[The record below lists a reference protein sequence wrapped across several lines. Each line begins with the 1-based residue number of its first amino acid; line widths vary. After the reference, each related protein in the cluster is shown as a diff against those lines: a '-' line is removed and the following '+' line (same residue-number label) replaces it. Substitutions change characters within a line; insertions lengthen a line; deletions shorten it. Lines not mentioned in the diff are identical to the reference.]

1 MDVINRLLKLVS
13 FPVLLLFIGPS
24 FGQEE
29 NKTQTD
35 EVIISAIKQDIWVP
49 FMEAYRDYDEGK
61 LKSIHT
67 EDILRINIDNNQIR
81 YGEAYLNE
89 FAAFL
94 PRMKQNADKV
104 GIAFVILTTAFDNSK
119 EIAYQT
125 GYYQFQMQ
133 SKDEEAL
140 SPRGYG
146 YFHVGLR
153 KENGVWKI
161 FMDSD
166 KKADMYPA
174 QFKGKK
180 TVYELEN

>member
-1 MDVINRLLKLVS
+1 MNFINHQTNLFAS
-13 FPVLLLFIGPS
+13 IVLLLFISSS

-29 NKTQTD
+29 NQSQT
-35 EVIISAIKQDIWVP
+35 EETLISTIKEDIWVP
-49 FMEAYRDYDEGK
+49 FMEAYRDYDEEK

-94 PRMKQNADKV
+94 PRMKQNGDKV

-133 SKDEEAL
+133 SKGEDAL
-140 SPRGYG
+140 SPRGHG

-153 KENGVWKI
+153 KEKGIWKI

-166 KKADMYPA
+166 KKADLNTA
-174 QFKGKK
+174 QFKGENM
-180 TVYELEN
+180 VYELEY

>member
-1 MDVINRLLKLVS
+1 MDL
-13 FPVLLLFIGPS
+13 
-24 FGQEE
+24 
-29 NKTQTD
+29 
-35 EVIISAIKQDIWVP
+35 ISAIKQDIWIP
-49 FMEAYRDYDEGK
+49 FMEAYRDYDEEK

-81 YGEAYLNE
+81 YGAPYLNE

-94 PRMKQNADKV
+94 PRMKQNGDKV
-104 GIAFVILTTAFDNSK
+104 GIAFVILTTAFNNTK

-133 SKDEEAL
+133 SMEEEAI

-153 KENGVWKI
+153 KEKDVWKI
-161 FMDSD
+161 FLDSD
-166 KKADMYPA
+166 KKADLNTA
-174 QFKGKK
+174 QFKGGN